1 MRLSLKISTR
11 LVGVAVDLDFFFD
24 PVCPWAWITSRW
36 VTEVAEQ
43 TDYQIEWRFI
53 SLKIINEDRDYG
65 TDFPTYYPTVHGLGF
80 SLLRICAAARKSGG
94 NQAVASLY
102 TELGNRIHTGG
113 LSKKIAADSGLDVAL
128 LRSSLISE
136 AIAASGLDPK
146 LAAAGEDESY
156 DELIRTETETALTR
170 TGKDV
175 GTPILT
181 FAPGTDTENSLF
193 GPVIATI
200 PRGAQAVELWDAVR
214 TMAAVPGFA
223 ELKRSL
229 RAAPSFE

>member
-1 MRLSLKISTR
+1 MPTMRLSLKISTR
-11 LVGVAVDLDFFFD
+11 LAGVAVDLDFFFD

-113 LSKKIAADSGLDVAL
+113 LSKKIAADPGLDLAP
-128 LRSSLISE
+128 LRS
-136 AIAASGLDPK
+136 
-146 LAAAGEDESY
+146 
-156 DELIRTETETALTR
+156 
-170 TGKDV
+170 
-175 GTPILT
+175 
-181 FAPGTDTENSLF
+181 
-193 GPVIATI
+193 
-200 PRGAQAVELWDAVR
+200 
-214 TMAAVPGFA
+214 
-223 ELKRSL
+223 
-229 RAAPSFE
+229 